1 MSKIYSELTT
11 KRALEDIIQ
20 SLGNCLLMTSSSRR
34 SNQWKLWSST
44 EFVVQILADIGAQS
58 SLSSLYDLHDIF
70 KLYLAEKRINR
81 LSKFV
86 TIDTADGFELK
97 LPKRWFSKTRTRYL
111 FFPSELVDY
120 FSSKMFLME
129 TQCTSSKMEM
139 NTIFYNLSKI
149 VFFRT
154 QSLEMNT
161 IIRYLLCL
169 RKHKPLKTLKQ
180 E

>member
-11 KRALEDIIQ
+11 KRALQDIIQ

-58 SLSSLYDLHDIF
+58 SLSSLYDLHGIF
-70 KLYLAEKRINR
+70 KLYLVEKRINR

-86 TIDTADGFELK
+86 TIETADGFESK

-129 TQCTSSKMEM
+129 TQCTCSEMEI
-139 NTIFYNLSKI
+139 NTIFRTYI
-149 VFFRT
+149 V
-154 QSLEMNT
+154 
-161 IIRYLLCL
+161 IRYLLSL

>member
-58 SLSSLYDLHDIF
+58 SLSSLYDLHGIF
-70 KLYLAEKRINR
+70 KLYLVEKRINR

-86 TIDTADGFELK
+86 TIETADGFESK

-111 FFPSELVDY
+111 FFPGELVDY
-120 FSSKMFLME
+120 FSSKLFLMY
-129 TQCTSSKMEM
+129 TQCICSKMEI
-139 NTIFYNLSKI
+139 NTIF
-149 VFFRT
+149 RT
-154 QSLEMNT
+154 ST
-161 IIRYLLCL
+161 VIRYLLCL
-169 RKHKPLKTLKQ
+169 IKQEPLKTLKQ

>member
-58 SLSSLYDLHDIF
+58 SLSSLYDLHGIF
-70 KLYLAEKRINR
+70 ELYLVEKRINQ

-86 TIDTADGFELK
+86 TIEKADGFESK
-97 LPKRWFSKTRTRYL
+97 LPKRWFRKTRTRRRRRKGEKEK
-111 FFPSELVDY
+111 SRKD
-120 FSSKMFLME
+120 E
-129 TQCTSSKMEM
+129 TFTHYK
-139 NTIFYNLSKI
+139 YNYALLS
-149 VFFRT
+149 RA
-154 QSLEMNT
+154 
-161 IIRYLLCL
+161 
-169 RKHKPLKTLKQ
+169 
-180 E
+180 

>member
-20 SLGNCLLMTSSSRR
+20 SLGNCLLMTSSYRQ

-86 TIDTADGFELK
+86 TIETADGFELK

-129 TQCTSSKMEM
+129 TQCTCSEMEID
-139 NTIFYNLSKI
+139 TIFRTYI
-149 VFFRT
+149 V
-154 QSLEMNT
+154 
-161 IIRYLLCL
+161 IRYLLSL

>member
-1 MSKIYSELTT
+1 MSKIYSELTA

-44 EFVVQILADIGAQS
+44 EFVVQILANIGTKF
-58 SLSSLYDLHDIF
+58 LVIPIWLTRYFLTIF
-70 KLYLAEKRINR
+70 GRKRINR
-81 LSKFV
+81 LGKFV
-86 TIDTADGFELK
+86 TIETADGFESK

-120 FSSKMFLME
+120 FSSKFFLME

-139 NTIFYNLSKI
+139 NTIFYNLLKI
-149 VFFRT
+149 VVFRT

>member
-1 MSKIYSELTT
+1 
-11 KRALEDIIQ
+11 
-20 SLGNCLLMTSSSRR
+20 MTSSSRR

-58 SLSSLYDLHDIF
+58 SLSSLYDLHGIF
-70 KLYLAEKRINR
+70 KLYLVEKRINR

-86 TIDTADGFELK
+86 TIETADGFESK

-129 TQCTSSKMEM
+129 TQCTCSEMEI
-139 NTIFYNLSKI
+139 NTIFRTYI
-149 VFFRT
+149 V
-154 QSLEMNT
+154 
-161 IIRYLLCL
+161 IRYLLCL

>member
-1 MSKIYSELTT
+1 MSKIYSELTA

-58 SLSSLYDLHDIF
+58 SLSSLYDLRDIF

-86 TIDTADGFELK
+86 TIETADGYELK
-97 LPKRWFSKTRTRYL
+97 LPKRWFSKTHTRYL

-129 TQCTSSKMEM
+129 TKCTSSKMEM
-139 NTIFYNLSKI
+139 STIFYNPSKI

-161 IIRYLLCL
+161 IITYLLCL

>member
-1 MSKIYSELTT
+1 
-11 KRALEDIIQ
+11 
-20 SLGNCLLMTSSSRR
+20 MTSSYRR

-86 TIDTADGFELK
+86 TIETADGFEL
-97 LPKRWFSKTRTRYL
+97 KRWFSKTRTRYL

-129 TQCTSSKMEM
+129 TKCTSSKMEM
-139 NTIFYNLSKI
+139 NTIFYNPSKI

-161 IIRYLLCL
+161 IITYLLCL

>member
-1 MSKIYSELTT
+1 
-11 KRALEDIIQ
+11 
-20 SLGNCLLMTSSSRR
+20 MTSSSRR

-70 KLYLAEKRINR
+70 ELYLAEKRIIR

-86 TIDTADGFELK
+86 TIETADGFELK

-120 FSSKMFLME
+120 FSSKKFLME
-129 TQCTSSKMEM
+129 TQFTSSKMEM

-169 RKHKPLKTLKQ
+169 RK
-180 E
+180 

>member
-1 MSKIYSELTT
+1 MSKICSELTT

-58 SLSSLYDLHDIF
+58 SLSSFYDLHDILQ
-70 KLYLAEKRINR
+70 LYLAEKRINR

-86 TIDTADGFELK
+86 TIETADGFESK

>member
-44 EFVVQILADIGAQS
+44 EFVVQILADIGAES

-86 TIDTADGFELK
+86 TIETADGFELK
-97 LPKRWFSKTRTRYL
+97 LPKRWFSKTRTRY
-111 FFPSELVDY
+111 
-120 FSSKMFLME
+120 LME

-154 QSLEMNT
+154 QSFEMNT

>member
-44 EFVVQILADIGAQS
+44 EFVVQILANIGTKF
-58 SLSSLYDLHDIF
+58 LVIPIWLTRYFWTIF
-70 KLYLAEKRINR
+70 GRKRINR
-81 LSKFV
+81 LGKFV
-86 TIDTADGFELK
+86 TIETADGFESK

-120 FSSKMFLME
+120 FSSKFFLME

-139 NTIFYNLSKI
+139 NTIFYNLLKI
-149 VFFRT
+149 VVFRT